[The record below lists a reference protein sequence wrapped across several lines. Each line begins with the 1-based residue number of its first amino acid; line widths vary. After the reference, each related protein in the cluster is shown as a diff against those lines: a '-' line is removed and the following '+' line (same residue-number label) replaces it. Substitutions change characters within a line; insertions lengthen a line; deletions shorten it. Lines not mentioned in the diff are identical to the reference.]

1 MLGGQLRVGL
11 LFHWQLFIG
20 SVRDGRLFALSAD
33 LGICGCVLSRHSVT
47 GGTSMTKR
55 TTEQRTTEQLVQ
67 EVQDANTCLA
77 LGAGL
82 GAFGV
87 GTTLLA
93 GATCPLCVILAP
105 ALVGAGIVKRYVASR
120 RGCAGGRG

>member
-1 MLGGQLRVGL
+1 
-11 LFHWQLFIG
+11 
-20 SVRDGRLFALSAD
+20 
-33 LGICGCVLSRHSVT
+33 
-47 GGTSMTKR
+47 MTKR

-120 RGCAGGRG
+120 RGCAGAEVDDHATAVDATLAGPAA